1 MVINANNFFNKI
13 DPCFKGF
20 YTLQGSNKMA
30 VVELTQDTMESFLET
45 NKDKTVLIDFWA
57 SWCAPCKQLLPVVE
71 KLAEE
76 NQDIVIAKVQVD
88 VEEQLS
94 NQYKVRRVPTF
105 IALKDGKRQDPLI
118 AKTYTKDVLQEYI
131 DKHK

>member
-1 MVINANNFFNKI
+1 
-13 DPCFKGF
+13 
-20 YTLQGSNKMA
+20 MA
-30 VVELTQDTMESFLET
+30 VVELTQDTIETFLEE

-76 NQDIVIAKVQVD
+76 NQDVVIAKVQVD
-88 VEEQLS
+88 VEEQIS

-105 IALKDGKRQDPLI
+105 IALKNGEAQDPLV
-118 AKTYTKDVLQEYI
+118 AKTYTKAVIQEYI
-131 DKHK
+131 EKQK